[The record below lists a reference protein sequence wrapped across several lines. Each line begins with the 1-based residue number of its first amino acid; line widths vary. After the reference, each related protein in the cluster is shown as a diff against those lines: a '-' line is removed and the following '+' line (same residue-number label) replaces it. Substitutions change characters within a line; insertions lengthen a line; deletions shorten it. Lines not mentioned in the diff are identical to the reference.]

1 LERDILV
8 NLLQYLNLNNAS
20 GVLRL
25 QTALG
30 SQGEVFTVNGQ
41 VIHASTPTAS
51 GMEAL
56 VTLLRWDQGRFSFQ
70 ASVDSPTRTIDKP
83 LDALLLEVAYLTD
96 VSVGSGESLKGSS
109 VLSPVLSPSA
119 TRTGESVALP
129 LSALQILPLLDS
141 ATNLSSIAKRLELTP
156 EDVLTA
162 AEAIVQA
169 GLARPQSSA
178 NVAPEFIHSLT
189 LLMRDIM
196 GPLADIVMDET
207 LFDLNLS
214 TGPVPQD
221 QLPALLEALGQELS
235 QDRSDWRESFD
246 SQVDELLR
254 RHGLRLQKG

>member
-8 NLLQYLNLNNAS
+8 NLLQYLNLNSAS
-20 GVLRL
+20 GVLHL

-30 SQGEVFTVNGQ
+30 SQGEVFTVSGQ
-41 VIHASTPTAS
+41 VIHASSPNAS
-51 GMEAL
+51 GIEAL

-70 ASVDSPTRTIDKP
+70 AGVDSPARTIDKP

-96 VSVGSGESLKGSS
+96 TSAGSGEQLQGSS
-109 VLSPVLSPSA
+109 VLSPAPSPSKS
-119 TRTGESVALP
+119 RTGESVALP
-129 LSALQILPLLDS
+129 LSALQVLPLLDS
-141 ATNLSSIAKRLELTP
+141 KTSLSGIARRLTLSV
-156 EDVLTA
+156 EDVPA
-162 AEAIVQA
+162 AAQAIVQA

-178 NVAPEFIHSLT
+178 DLAPEFIHSLT

-196 GPLADIVMDET
+196 GPLADIVMDEA

-221 QLPALLEALGQELS
+221 QLPELLEALGQEIS
-235 QDRSDWRESFD
+235 QERSDWRAAFD

-254 RHGLRLQKG
+254 EHGLRLQQ